1 MRQHPTTGPG
11 ISPHSAYLYGRCV
24 VAAVRLLGGVWGWD
38 DGLGFGRRRRDA
50 GQAFGGQRSVGRV
63 WAMAGRSETEF
74 QLLDFLGT

>member
-38 DGLGFGRRRRDA
+38 YGNV
-50 GQAFGGQRSVGRV
+50 GGV
-63 WAMAGRSETEF
+63 WAMAGRLEAEF
-74 QLLDFLGT
+74 HLLDFRGT